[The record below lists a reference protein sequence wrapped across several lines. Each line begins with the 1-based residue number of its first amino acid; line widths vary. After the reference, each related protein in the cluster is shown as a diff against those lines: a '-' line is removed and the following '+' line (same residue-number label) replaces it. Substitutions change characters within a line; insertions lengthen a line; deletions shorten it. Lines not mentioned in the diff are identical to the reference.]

1 MTTTNTATVN
11 VPEGLYP
18 IDVTAPVIAIVS
30 PNAFTSIGRTIAIS
44 VQATDDSNQTPLLK
58 VYLDGNLLGTGT
70 GSFSQGVTIS
80 KGQHNLYVESIDPS
94 GNVGTKT
101 YTFSR

>member
-1 MTTTNTATVN
+1 M
-11 VPEGLYP
+11 
-18 IDVTAPVIAIVS
+18 
-30 PNAFTSIGRTIAIS
+30 
-44 VQATDDSNQTPLLK
+44 PLLK

-70 GSFSQGVTIS
+70 RSFSQGVTIS